1 MWPKPDDPLVQFNV
15 EHIGLGK
22 GYQQLKTLIGHLSKF
37 VDTRLGCEMID
48 ISPEEI
54 EEWQRDQAETLKQY
68 PEIAEMLVALL
79 TKNK

>member
-1 MWPKPDDPLVQFNV
+1 
-15 EHIGLGK
+15 
-22 GYQQLKTLIGHLSKF
+22 
-37 VDTRLGCEMID
+37 MID